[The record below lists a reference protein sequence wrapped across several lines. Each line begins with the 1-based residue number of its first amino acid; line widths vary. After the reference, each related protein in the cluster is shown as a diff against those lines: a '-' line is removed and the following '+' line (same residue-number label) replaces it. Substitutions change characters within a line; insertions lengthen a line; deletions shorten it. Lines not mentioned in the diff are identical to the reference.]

1 MHISWLGQTCVRLQ
15 TKFNDEDVVTIID
28 PYRPTEGEFPRSLSP
43 QIALYSHGEEGSIT
57 LSQNP
62 FVLSTLGECEIKEVM
77 INTLPGTEGNIIFK
91 ILAEQISLVHL
102 GRMSKKPELEE
113 LEKLG
118 TIDIL
123 MLPVGGLPTGQAGG
137 KNYLSAED
145 AATLITALEPRIV
158 IPIAYHSDTD
168 KNAKPVTDFIK
179 ESGLK
184 PDKTEKKFIF
194 KKKDLPQDE
203 TKLMI
208 LEKNV

>member
-1 MHISWLGQTCVRLQ
+1 MFCLAFMHISWLGQTCVRLQ
-15 TKFNDEDVVTIID
+15 TKFNEEDVITIID
-28 PYRPTEGEFPRSLSP
+28 PYRPAEGEFPRSLSP
-43 QIALYSHGEEGSIT
+43 QIALYSKGEEGSIT

-62 FVLSTLGECEIKEVM
+62 FILSTLGECEIKEVM
-77 INTLPGTEGNIIFK
+77 INTLPSIDGNIIFK
-91 ILAEQISLVHL
+91 ILAEQISVVHL
-102 GRMSKKPELEE
+102 GRLNKKPELED

-123 MLPVGGLPTGQAGG
+123 IIPIGGG

-145 AATLITALEPRIV
+145 AATLVTALEPRIV
-158 IPIAYHSDTD
+158 IPIAYHCDTD
-168 KNAKPVTDFIK
+168 KNAAAVTEFFK

-194 KKKDLPQDE
+194 RKKDLPQDE
-203 TKLMI
+203 TKLMV

>member
-15 TKFNDEDVVTIID
+15 TKFGDEDVVTIID
-28 PYRPTEGEFPRSLSP
+28 PYRPDSGEFPRSLSP
-43 QIALYSHGEEGSIT
+43 QIALYSHGEEESVT

-77 INTLPGTEGNIIFK
+77 INTLPTAEGNIIFK

-102 GRMSKKPELEE
+102 GRLPKKPELEE
-113 LEKLG
+113 LEKIG

-123 MLPVGGLPTGQAGG
+123 MIPVGGG

-145 AATLITALEPRIV
+145 ASTLITALEPRIV
-158 IPIAYHSDTD
+158 IPIAYQCDTD
-168 KNAKPVTDFIK
+168 KGADPLSVFIK

-184 PDKTEKKFIF
+184 PDKTEKKLIF

>member
-28 PYRPTEGEFPRSLSP
+28 PYRPEVGEFPRSLSP
-43 QIALYSHGEEGSIT
+43 QIALLSKGEEGS
-57 LSQNP
+57 LNPSQNT

-77 INTLPGTEGNIIFK
+77 INALPSTEGNIIFK

-102 GRMSKKPELEE
+102 GRLRKKPELEE
-113 LEKLG
+113 LEKIG
-118 TIDIL
+118 SIDIL
-123 MLPVGGLPTGQAGG
+123 MLPVGGG
-137 KNYLSAED
+137 KDYLSAED

-158 IPIAYHSDTD
+158 IPIAYQCDTD
-168 KNAKPVTDFIK
+168 KKADPISAFIK

-184 PDKTEKKFIF
+184 PDRTEKKFIF
-194 KKKDLPQDE
+194 RKKDLPQDE